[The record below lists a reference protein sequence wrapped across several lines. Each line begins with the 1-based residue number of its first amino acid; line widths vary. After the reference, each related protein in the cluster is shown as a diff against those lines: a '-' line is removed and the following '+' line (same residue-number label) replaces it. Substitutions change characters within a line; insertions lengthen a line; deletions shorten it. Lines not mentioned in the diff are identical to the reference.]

1 MTIHGGT
8 VLFSDEVLLNELAI
22 SKLIQDILIDRST
35 MIEVIRVITHTETT
49 GIFKITVNEIFS
61 KFFKSNPIHN
71 INAPRVLII
80 KLFINYQEYEVANE
94 IAIQSELGSRT
105 NIMPIC
111 PSFLFSE
118 RIQTPGEEMTILG
131 KLFYSLFELKA
142 PIQYGT
148 FRINFGDK
156 TPLTSAYIQDI
167 LIMEFI
173 DCETYFAFCKST
185 LANNA
190 DKTITE
196 DSFYKYI
203 THNIEIKLSTD
214 KELRNFYTYYMASL
228 LAIKGYH
235 HDDIHNSN
243 IMICSTTEVVKSEQH
258 INQLNTERT
267 NVVPCVIDFGR
278 AGRITQDEL
287 EFYELTPAIAKSKL
301 GIDDTSKEPQEPNTN
316 YFAPIYINALRN
328 NTRIVEYV
336 ESLLKAK
343 NYVDAVLTLSM
354 CKNPKERY
362 INSMFIEYYEF
373 DHISYRDLY
382 KMNEER
388 KKKYNSIIQQLIE
401 KRNQLELALEL
412 QLIQKKEKSIVSG
425 LIKTKQE
432 DGENT
437 LALEEKNKYY
447 SIIQP
452 LEKANPI
459 VSGSK
464 INYIINYGGKLVLRR
479 QKKFKKSKK
488 SKKSKTKKYK
498 KSKIH

>member
-1 MTIHGGT
+1 M
-8 VLFSDEVLLNELAI
+8 
-22 SKLIQDILIDRST
+22 
-35 MIEVIRVITHTETT
+35 
-49 GIFKITVNEIFS
+49 
-61 KFFKSNPIHN
+61 
-71 INAPRVLII
+71 
-80 KLFINYQEYEVANE
+80 
-94 IAIQSELGSRT
+94 
-105 NIMPIC
+105 
-111 PSFLFSE
+111 
-118 RIQTPGEEMTILG
+118 
-131 KLFYSLFELKA
+131 
-142 PIQYGT
+142 
-148 FRINFGDK
+148 
-156 TPLTSAYIQDI
+156 
-167 LIMEFI
+167 
-173 DCETYFAFCKST
+173 
-185 LANNA
+185 
-190 DKTITE
+190 
-196 DSFYKYI
+196 
-203 THNIEIKLSTD
+203 
-214 KELRNFYTYYMASL
+214 
-228 LAIKGYH
+228 
-235 HDDIHNSN
+235 
-243 IMICSTTEVVKSEQH
+243 
-258 INQLNTERT
+258 
-267 NVVPCVIDFGR
+267 VPCVIDFGR